1 MTDDVS
7 DIAGYYNSDPAREHS
22 RLERHQLEHDLTWR
36 YLGQYLPSAGSILE
50 VGAATGQ
57 YTLELAK
64 RGYSLTAVDLSAALL
79 DECRSAAARAGL
91 EGRVQLF
98 VADARD
104 LGSVPGHEY
113 DAALVM
119 GPLYHLVEEAD
130 RVAALTEA
138 RGRLRAGGVIFSSF
152 LSRFGVLADLLKR
165 SPGWIEDQAHAR
177 SFVERGRRPDEYPRG
192 GFRGY
197 SARPSELAPLHEAL
211 GFETLVVAGV
221 EPAIAADDESYNA
234 LQGEQRQLWCD
245 LLYAISAEPSII
257 GASRHLLYIG
267 RKR

>member
-104 LGSVPGHEY
+104 LGSVPGHE
-113 DAALVM
+113 
-119 GPLYHLVEEAD
+119 
-130 RVAALTEA
+130 
-138 RGRLRAGGVIFSSF
+138 
-152 LSRFGVLADLLKR
+152 
-165 SPGWIEDQAHAR
+165 
-177 SFVERGRRPDEYPRG
+177 
-192 GFRGY
+192 
-197 SARPSELAPLHEAL
+197 
-211 GFETLVVAGV
+211 
-221 EPAIAADDESYNA
+221 
-234 LQGEQRQLWCD
+234 
-245 LLYAISAEPSII
+245 
-257 GASRHLLYIG
+257 
-267 RKR
+267 